1 MRRAVESVR
10 RSVLRHPQVV
20 LGLMLLALHGGVAW
34 GIVEVYA
41 RALLLVH
48 FGLFLLWQP
57 VWRGERTL
65 EARSAVLVVALG
77 LVLAAFGNWW
87 LLAVWLA
94 VLVALIGGNVTGSQ
108 DRRLRLSALLAAV
121 YLLSLLLVWVVPHL
135 FAEQSLE
142 PVLEQVVRYGL
153 PLLALAVM
161 LIPVRPGPRTTPLA
175 LDLIYSLLLFL
186 LVGALVLGSFAVKQ
200 ASHGS
205 YPLALAQTLFAIAVL
220 LAGVSWLWNPRGGF
234 GGIGNLLSRYVMSI
248 GMPFERWVQGLAD
261 LAERDGAPEQF
272 VGAALLNM
280 HDMPWVSGAAW
291 ETPYGNGEVG
301 RRTGFLGS
309 YGFGDLKLTFFT
321 GAPLSPALVLHLKL
335 LTQMLG
341 HFYEAKRR
349 EQLQRQNAYTQAIY
363 ETGARL
369 THDVKNLLQ
378 SLRSLCAAAESSG
391 PQEAEALQGLI
402 KRQLPQI
409 EQRLNATMEKLKAPQ
424 RESSTEVEAARWWEG
439 LQGRYARHPVE
450 FEADAVE
457 GRIPGE
463 LFESV
468 AENLLQNALVKAQR
482 EGGLDIRV
490 TFESADGGTLTVCDG
505 GSPVPRPVAARL
517 MEAPVPSQSGLGIG
531 LYQAGLQA
539 RKLGYALRLAANEP
553 GRVCFELARNG
564 PAQETKEASGR

>member
-1 MRRAVESVR
+1 MKAVAQAIQR
-10 RSVLRHPQVV
+10 GVLRHPQVV

-34 GIVEVYA
+34 GSGEFYA
-41 RALLLVH
+41 RALLLAH

-65 EARSAVLVVALG
+65 EGRSAVLVTGLG

-87 LLAVWLA
+87 LLAVWIA
-94 VLVALIGGNVTGSQ
+94 ALVALIGGNVTGSL

-121 YLLSLLLVWVVPHL
+121 YLLALLLVWVVPHL
-135 FAEQSLE
+135 FVEPAIE
-142 PVLEQVVRYGL
+142 PVLVPVVRYGL

-161 LIPVRPGPRTTPLA
+161 LVPVRPGPRTTPLA

-200 ASHGS
+200 VSQGS
-205 YPLALAQTLFAIAVL
+205 YLLALAQTLFAIAVL

-234 GGIGNLLSRYVMSI
+234 GGFGNLLSRYVMSL

-261 LAERDGAPEQF
+261 LAERDGPPEQF
-272 VGAALLNM
+272 INAALLNM
-280 HDMPWVSGAAW
+280 DELPWVSGAAW
-291 ETPYGNGEVG
+291 ETPYGRGEVG

-309 YGFGDLKLTFFT
+309 YGFGDLKLSFFT
-321 GAPLSPALVLHLKL
+321 RSPLSPALVLHLKL

-378 SLRSLCAAAESSG
+378 SLHSLCAAAESSG

-402 KRQLPQI
+402 RRQLPQI
-409 EQRLNATMEKLKAPQ
+409 AQRLNATMEKLKAPQ
-424 RESSTEVEAARWWEG
+424 RENSTEVDAARWWEG
-439 LQGRYARHPVE
+439 LQGRYVRHPVD
-450 FEADAVE
+450 FEAGAVE
-457 GRIPGE
+457 GKIPGE

-482 EGGLDIRV
+482 EGGLEIRV
-490 TFESADGGTLTVCDG
+490 TFDTGNGGALAVCDG
-505 GSPVPRPVAARL
+505 GAPVPKPVAARL
-517 MEAPVPSQSGLGIG
+517 LDAPVPSQTGLGIG
-531 LYQAGLQA
+531 LYQAALQA
-539 RKLGYALRLAANEP
+539 KKLGYELRLAVNEP
-553 GRVCFELARNG
+553 GRVCFELARAV
-564 PAQETKEASGR
+564 PAEPREASAR